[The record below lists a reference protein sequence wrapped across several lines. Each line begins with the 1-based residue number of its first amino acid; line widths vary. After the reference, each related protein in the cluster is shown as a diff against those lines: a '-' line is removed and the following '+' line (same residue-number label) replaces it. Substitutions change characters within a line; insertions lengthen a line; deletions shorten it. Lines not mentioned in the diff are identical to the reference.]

1 MKLRELRTYGI
12 RELRNVEEASIKIK
26 ILLKYLL
33 NVDTSFLV
41 INQDKEIDPKT
52 EEIFIKDL
60 EKLKNGMPVQYITN
74 TQEFMKYKF
83 FVDENVLIPQPDT
96 EILVEEVVKL
106 AKKSDSIL
114 DLCTG
119 SGAIG
124 ISICAITGANVTLS
138 DISEKALKIAK
149 KNSINILE
157 KNLRIV
163 KSDMF
168 ENINDKYDIIVSN
181 PPYINEKDMENLNLE
196 VKHEPLIALYG
207 GKDGLNYYKIIAK
220 NAVKYL
226 KENGILALEI
236 GYNQRNS
243 VIELLKKE
251 KNYKNIY
258 CKKDISGN
266 DRIIIA
272 TKDRG
277 N

>member
-12 RELRNVEEASIKIK
+12 RELKNVEEASIKIK

-138 DISEKALKIAK
+138 DISERALKIAK

-163 KSDMF
+163 K
-168 ENINDKYDIIVSN
+168 
-181 PPYINEKDMENLNLE
+181 
-196 VKHEPLIALYG
+196 
-207 GKDGLNYYKIIAK
+207 KI
-220 NAVKYL
+220 L
-226 KENGILALEI
+226 FFFLFL
-236 GYNQRNS
+236 
-243 VIELLKKE
+243 
-251 KNYKNIY
+251 
-258 CKKDISGN
+258 
-266 DRIIIA
+266 
-272 TKDRG
+272 
-277 N
+277 